1 MRLILPT
8 AVLLLTSVSPPAV
21 LAQTSAD
28 TEAPAPIELPMLDVE
43 GRSFR
48 ERADGPVEGYR
59 ATRSGSATRTDTPI
73 QEIPQSISVVPRQ
86 VLEDLGSTRVESA
99 LDYAGGIAR
108 QNNFGGQ
115 TLFEYGVRGFTTSE
129 FYRNGFP
136 VNRGYQ
142 AAPDAATIERV
153 EVLRGPAALLYG
165 RGDPGGTFNIV
176 TRQPQD
182 VAQYGLT
189 GQTDS
194 RGSLRGTV
202 DAGGPL
208 DAAGRFL
215 YRLGAGRENT
225 RSFREFVVTDRQFL
239 APNLTW
245 RLSPETTITLE
256 AEFLRNDQTFD
267 RGVVAVRNRLGAIP
281 RSRFLGEPNGGR
293 IRNENAMTQLRL
305 DHRLSN
311 DWTLRVGGQYLGGSL
326 TGNAIENSSLL
337 GDGRSLVRERRF
349 RDFEWTDFDLQASLV
364 GQFATGPLRHTL
376 SLGVEYENYR
386 NREILLR
393 SNPASAPYVIDI
405 YNPAYVRTAPAL
417 TRRSDT
423 LERTTTYAAFVQ
435 DQIAI
440 TPRLKAVA
448 GVRLERFEQ
457 DFVQRATATAS
468 PQDHTAVTPRLG
480 LIYDL
485 TDQVAVYASAAR
497 SFKPNRGGD
506 AAGRSFAPEDGVAY
520 EAGVKLDLLQSRLGI
535 TAALFQIEKENVL
548 TPDAANA
555 GFSVAAGEAR
565 SRGFDVSVSGN
576 LTPAWRIIGG
586 YAYIDAEITR
596 DNLLRPGTPLVNIP
610 RHSGSLLNVYE
621 IQDGRLAGLGLG
633 GGVTFVGARAGDAS
647 GSGFRLPS
655 YTTVDALA
663 YWRINENLRVNLNV
677 TNLFDKDYYD
687 RSVSSVWVSPGAPR
701 TALASVSMRF

>member
-1 MRLILPT
+1 MRRILPAAILLAGAASPAALAET
-8 AVLLLTSVSPPAV
+8 AAAT
-21 LAQTSAD
+21 T
-28 TEAPAPIELPMLDVE
+28 ELPMLEVE
-43 GRSFR
+43 GRGFR

-73 QEIPQSISVVPRQ
+73 REIPQSISVVPRQ
-86 VLEDLGSTRVESA
+86 VLEDLGATRVESA

-115 TLFEYGVRGFTTSE
+115 TLFEYAVRGFTTSE

-142 AAPDAATIERV
+142 ATPDAASIERV

-176 TRQPQD
+176 TRQPGD

-189 GQTDS
+189 GQADS
-194 RGSLRGTV
+194 RNSLRGTV

-208 DAAGRFL
+208 DPAGRFL
-215 YRLGAGRENT
+215 YRLGAGTETT
-225 RSFREFVVTDRQFL
+225 RSFREFVETDRQFL

-245 RLSPETTITLE
+245 RLSPETTVTLE

-267 RGVVAVRNRLGAIP
+267 RGVVAVGNRLGAIP
-281 RSRFLGEPNGGR
+281 RGRFLGEPNGGR

-311 DWTLRVGGQYLGGSL
+311 DWTLRIGGQYLGG
-326 TGNAIENSSLL
+326 TMIGNATENGSLL
-337 GDGRSLVRERRF
+337 ADGRTLLRERRF
-349 RDFEWTDFDLQASLV
+349 RDYDWTDVDLQASAT
-364 GQFATGPLRHTL
+364 GQFASGPLRHTL

-393 SNPASAPYVIDI
+393 SNPASAPYAIDI
-405 YNPAYVRTAPAL
+405 FNPVYGRAAPAL
-417 TRRSDT
+417 TRRSNT
-423 LERTTTYAAFVQ
+423 LERTTTQAAFVQ
-435 DQIAI
+435 DQVAI

-457 DFVQRATATAS
+457 DFVQRTTALAS
-468 PQDHTAVTPRLG
+468 PQAHTAVTPRLG
-480 LIYDL
+480 LIYEL
-485 TDQVAVYASAAR
+485 TDQLAGYASVAR

-506 AAGRSFAPEDGVAY
+506 AAGRSFAPEDGIAY
-520 EAGVKLDLLQSRLGI
+520 EAGLKFDLLQGRLGI

-555 GFSVAAGEAR
+555 GFSIAAGEAR
-565 SRGFDVSVSGN
+565 SRGFDVSIAGSI
-576 LTPAWRIIGG
+576 TPAWRIIGG
-586 YAYIDAEITR
+586 YAHVDAEITR
-596 DNLLRPGTPLVNIP
+596 DTMLRAGTPLVNIP
-610 RHSGSLLNVYE
+610 RHNGSLLTIYE

-633 GGVTFVGARAGDAS
+633 AGLTHVGARAGDAS
-647 GSGFRLPS
+647 GSGFRLPA

-663 YWRINENLRVNLNV
+663 YWRINEALRVNLNV
-677 TNLFDKDYYD
+677 TNIFDKDYYD
-687 RSVSSVWVSPGAPR
+687 RSLSTVWVSPGAPR
-701 TALASVSMRF
+701 TALASLNLRF